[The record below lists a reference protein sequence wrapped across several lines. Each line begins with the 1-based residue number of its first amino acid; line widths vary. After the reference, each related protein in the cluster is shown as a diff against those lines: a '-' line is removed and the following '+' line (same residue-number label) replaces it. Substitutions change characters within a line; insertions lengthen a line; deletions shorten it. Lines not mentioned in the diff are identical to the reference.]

1 MLQAEHLRNLP
12 NSRAMI
18 ASGKNFVYLE
28 PCASLKPLIS
38 NVTITFPD
46 QNMISDHY
54 TIMPH
59 GSVTLVMF
67 SHHQELHRFLFG
79 PTTKPVKV
87 GNLANQCEVIF
98 IIEFQPAGFYPF
110 CKDHQK
116 ELRDEIL
123 PFACLN
129 HTLDQALS
137 VIFKE
142 ANSVEELL
150 TRVEKELQ
158 EHQRMQIPKELKQA
172 IEVIIDNAGVI
183 STEEITNQIFYSS
196 RQINRMF
203 NQYLGMSMKAFSRLV
218 RMNKAI
224 QYLNDPHMTT
234 NDICERLGYY
244 DDSHFIKDFK
254 IVCEITPLT
263 YRCNM
268 SDFYSE
274 IAKY

>member
-129 HTLDQALS
+129 HALDQALS

>member
-1 MLQAEHLRNLP
+1 MLQAEHLHDLP
-12 NSRAMI
+12 NSRAII
-18 ASGKNFVYLE
+18 ASGENFVYLE

-38 NVTITFPD
+38 NFTITFPY

-150 TRVEKELQ
+150 TRVEKKLQ
-158 EHQRMQIPKELKQA
+158 EHQQMQLPKELAQA
-172 IEVIIDNAGVI
+172 IEGIIHDAGI
-183 STEEITNQIFYSS
+183 MTTEEITDQMFYSS

-203 NQYLGMSMKAFSRLV
+203 NQYIGMGMKAFSRLV
-218 RMNKAI
+218 RMNNAL
-224 QYLNDPHMTT
+224 QYMNDPHMTT
-234 NDICERLGYY
+234 SLITELLGYY
-244 DDSHFIKDFK
+244 DSSHFIKDFK
-254 IVCEITPLT
+254 AVCHMTPLA
-263 YRCNM
+263 YRQHM